1 MTNEDPRG
9 ALPAVLPGYALG
21 LCGSHPC
28 RQEPQGAPLFKR
40 EPSRPRTVV
49 VSGGRSCTRDTA
61 AGSAPEAAR
70 DVRHPRERR
79 RGHDFRCAECRLRL
93 AYSRP
98 LAAGAPALLRPGGT
112 LAVGSEPGMS
122 VEAPSKRYWN
132 P

>member
-1 MTNEDPRG
+1 MRIPEALYQQFCRAMPLACVDLILVDRSRR
-9 ALPAVLPGYALG
+9 ALPYLRE
-21 LCGSHPC
+21 SHPA
-28 RQEPQGAPLFKR
+28 RGRWWSPGAA
-40 EPSRPRTVV
+40 
-49 VSGGRSCTRDTA
+49 SCTRDTA

-93 AYSRP
+93 EYSRP
-98 LAAGAPALLRPGGT
+98 LAAGAPARLRPGGT

-122 VEAPSKRYWN
+122 VEAPSKRNWN